1 MAVPVPTIIEP
12 VFVRPP
18 VTVESLLTYTPVP
31 LAALMVPEFVM
42 PPVMVESSTYM
53 PSSAVMVP
61 ELVILPLIVEPP
73 LTSMASLAEVM
84 VPELIILPAVTLM
97 TDIEEAT
104 VLMLPVLVT
113 RTLSP
118 ASNLHWSV
126 EAAEIVVDVAVHESA
141 LACVVNKGA
150 VARVAQANAIAILR
164 GFSPDVIILSDIIIE
179 IVRVLIIRQD
189 NSIIKNK
196 CINNK
201 TGWKHNK
208 R

>member
-1 MAVPVPTIIEP
+1 MVPEFVMSP
-12 VFVRPP
+12 VI
-18 VTVESLLTYTPVP
+18 VELLRTYMPESP
-31 LAALMVPEFVM
+31 LMVPEFVM
-42 PPVMVESSTYM
+42 PP
-53 PSSAVMVP
+53 
-61 ELVILPLIVEPP
+61 LIVELSTDMPFCV
-73 LTSMASLAEVM
+73 SEVM
-84 VPELIILPAVTLM
+84 VPELTILPAVTLS
-97 TDIEEAT
+97 TNIEMPL

-118 ASNLHWSV
+118 AANLHWSG
-126 EAAEIVVDVAVHESA
+126 EAAEIVVDAALHESA

-150 VARVAQANAIAILR
+150 VARVAQANAIAMLR
-164 GFSPDVIILSDIIIE
+164 RVFPGEIILAVDGEVIIE

-189 NSIIKNK
+189 SSIIKNK